1 MKKIILI
8 NISVLL
14 VLVISI
20 FFLLKFIN
28 LFISG
33 PPRYYELVYNLENGS
48 LRKKKEKLIYYKS
61 LNSKIKHENEIKF
74 YSDEYKNLKYSGPIK
89 NEDCG
94 SFESGK
100 YELIYALDNYGFR
113 ENQDELHQETDYVLL
128 GDSFII
134 SVCESKPYD
143 FKSQLKML
151 SKDKKFLN
159 LGVGAD
165 NYVSQLATL
174 TEVTQNT
181 NFNSLIWFFYE
192 GNDYNDEL
200 NKYEYYKKTIR
211 PNHNERKKS
220 INQSISNDEL
230 YKVKKKFYI
239 SNFYK
244 FRVWLAEEINGLSS
258 LLKIFKKYEALLNNH
273 EYEQVIKIASNYLD
287 QKKIRERYIYYIPS
301 WQRLSNFK
309 SNRIGFYSTNPQ
321 IKQLDIL
328 KKNVKE
334 ISEKNGFTFIDGENR
349 FLNLNNPLSVFH
361 YKLNTHFNRYGYKL
375 FAEDVYNQ
383 IINKSNNINK

>member
-14 VLVISI
+14 ALIVSI
-20 FFLLKFIN
+20 IFLLKFIN

-33 PPRYYELVYNLENGS
+33 PPRYYELVYNLEKGS
-48 LRKKKEKLIYYKS
+48 LREKREKLVYYKA
-61 LNSKIKHENEIKF
+61 LNSNLKRYNEFKF

-113 ENQDELHQETDYVLL
+113 ENQDELHENTDYVLL
-128 GDSFII
+128 GDSFIM
-134 SVCESKPYD
+134 SVCENKPYD
-143 FKSQLKML
+143 FKSQLQIL
-151 SKDKKFLN
+151 SRDKTFLN

-165 NYVSQLATL
+165 NYVRQLATL
-174 TEVTQNT
+174 TDVTQKT

-192 GNDYNDEL
+192 GNDYNDEF
-200 NKYEYYKKTIR
+200 NKYEFYKKKIR

-220 INQSISNDEL
+220 IDKNDKNDDY
-230 YKVKKKFYI
+230 YKVNKKFVI

-244 FRVWLAEEINGLSS
+244 LKVWLAEEVNGLSS
-258 LLKIFKKYEALLNNH
+258 LLKILKKYETLLNNT
-273 EYEQVIKIASNYLD
+273 EYEQVLKIAKNYLD
-287 QKKIRERYIYYIPS
+287 EKKIKERYIYYIPS

-309 SNRIGFYSTNPQ
+309 SNKIGFYSKNPQ
-321 IKQLDIL
+321 IEQLDIL
-328 KKNVKE
+328 KKNVKK
-334 ISEKNGFTFIDGENR
+334 ISEENGFIFVDGENK
-349 FLNLNNPLSVFH
+349 FMDLNDPLKVFH
-361 YKLNTHFNRYGYKL
+361 YRLNTHFNKDGYKI
-375 FAEDVYNQ
+375 FAEDVFEK
-383 IINKSNNINK
+383 IINK

>member
-14 VLVISI
+14 ALIVSI
-20 FFLLKFIN
+20 IFLLKFIN

-33 PPRYYELVYNLENGS
+33 PPRYYELVYNLEKGS
-48 LRKKKEKLIYYKS
+48 LREKREKLVYYKA
-61 LNSKIKHENEIKF
+61 LNSNLKRYNEFKF

-113 ENQDELHQETDYVLL
+113 ENQDELHENTDYVLL
-128 GDSFII
+128 GDSFIM
-134 SVCESKPYD
+134 SVCENKPYD
-143 FKSQLKML
+143 FKSQLQIL
-151 SKDKKFLN
+151 SRDKTFLN

-165 NYVSQLATL
+165 NYVRQLATL
-174 TEVTQNT
+174 TDVTQKT

-192 GNDYNDEL
+192 GNDYNDEF
-200 NKYEYYKKTIR
+200 NKYEFYKKKIR

-220 INQSISNDEL
+220 IDKNDKNDDY
-230 YKVKKKFYI
+230 YKVNKKFVI

-244 FRVWLAEEINGLSS
+244 LKVWLAEEVNGLSS
-258 LLKIFKKYEALLNNH
+258 LLKILKKYETLLNNT
-273 EYEQVIKIASNYLD
+273 EYEQVLKIAKNYLD
-287 QKKIRERYIYYIPS
+287 EKKIKERYIYYIPS

-309 SNRIGFYSTNPQ
+309 SNKIGFYSKNPQ
-321 IKQLDIL
+321 IEQLDIL
-328 KKNVKE
+328 KKNVKK
-334 ISEKNGFTFIDGENR
+334 ISEENGFIFVDGENK
-349 FLNLNNPLSVFH
+349 FMDLNDPLNVFH
-361 YKLNTHFNRYGYKL
+361 YRLNTHFNKDGYKI
-375 FAEDVYNQ
+375 FAEDVFEK
-383 IINKSNNINK
+383 IINK

>member
-14 VLVISI
+14 TLIVSI
-20 FFLLKFIN
+20 IFLLKFIN

-33 PPRYYELVYNLENGS
+33 PPRYYELVYNLEKGS
-48 LRKKKEKLIYYKS
+48 LREKKEKLVYYKA
-61 LNSKIKHENEIKF
+61 LNSNLKKYHEFKF

-113 ENQDELHQETDYVLL
+113 ENQDELHENTDYVLL
-128 GDSFII
+128 GDSFIM
-134 SVCESKPYD
+134 SVCENKPYD
-143 FKSQLKML
+143 FKSQLQTL
-151 SKDKKFLN
+151 SRDKTFLN

-165 NYVSQLATL
+165 NYVRQLATL
-174 TEVTQNT
+174 TEVTQKT

-192 GNDYNDEL
+192 GNDYNDEF
-200 NKYEYYKKTIR
+200 NKYESYKKKIR

-220 INQSISNDEL
+220 IDKNDRNDDY
-230 YKVKKKFYI
+230 YKVNKKFVI

-244 FRVWLAEEINGLSS
+244 FKVWLAEEVNGLSS
-258 LLKIFKKYEALLNNH
+258 LLKILKKYETLLNNT
-273 EYEQVIKIASNYLD
+273 EYEQVLKIANNYLD
-287 QKKIRERYIYYIPS
+287 EKKIRERYIYYIPS

-309 SNRIGFYSTNPQ
+309 SNKIGFYSKNPQ

-328 KKNVKE
+328 KKNVKK
-334 ISEKNGFTFIDGENR
+334 ISEENGFIFVDGENK
-349 FLNLNNPLSVFH
+349 FMDLNDPLNVFH
-361 YKLNTHFNRYGYKL
+361 YRLNTHFNKDGYKI
-375 FAEDVYNQ
+375 FAEDVFEK
-383 IINKSNNINK
+383 IINK

>member
-14 VLVISI
+14 ALIVSI
-20 FFLLKFIN
+20 IFLLKFIN

-33 PPRYYELVYNLENGS
+33 PPRYYELVYNLEKGS
-48 LRKKKEKLIYYKS
+48 LREKKEKLVYYKA
-61 LNSKIKHENEIKF
+61 LNSNLKRYNEFKF

-113 ENQDELHQETDYVLL
+113 ENQDELHENTDYVLL
-128 GDSFII
+128 GDSFIM
-134 SVCESKPYD
+134 SVCENKPYD
-143 FKSQLKML
+143 FKSQLQIL
-151 SKDKKFLN
+151 SRDKTFLN

-165 NYVSQLATL
+165 NYVRQLATL
-174 TEVTQNT
+174 TDVTQKT

-192 GNDYNDEL
+192 GNDYNDEF
-200 NKYEYYKKTIR
+200 NKYEFYKKKIR

-220 INQSISNDEL
+220 IDKNDKNDDY
-230 YKVKKKFYI
+230 YKVNKKFVI

-244 FRVWLAEEINGLSS
+244 LKVWLAEEVNGLSS
-258 LLKIFKKYEALLNNH
+258 LLKILKKYETLLNNT
-273 EYEQVIKIASNYLD
+273 EYEQVLKIAKNYLD
-287 QKKIRERYIYYIPS
+287 EKKIKERYIYYIPS

-309 SNRIGFYSTNPQ
+309 SNKIGFYSKNPQ
-321 IKQLDIL
+321 IEQLDIL
-328 KKNVKE
+328 KKNVKK
-334 ISEKNGFTFIDGENR
+334 ISEENGFIFVDGENK
-349 FLNLNNPLSVFH
+349 FMDLNDPLNVFH
-361 YKLNTHFNRYGYKL
+361 YRLNTHFNKDGYKI
-375 FAEDVYNQ
+375 FAEDVFEK
-383 IINKSNNINK
+383 IINK

>member
-14 VLVISI
+14 TLIVSI
-20 FFLLKFIN
+20 IFLLKFIN

-33 PPRYYELVYNLENGS
+33 PPRYYELVYNLEKGS
-48 LRKKKEKLIYYKS
+48 LREKKEKLVYYKA
-61 LNSKIKHENEIKF
+61 LNSNLKKYHEFKF

-113 ENQDELHQETDYVLL
+113 ENQDELYENTDYVLL
-128 GDSFII
+128 GDSFIM
-134 SVCESKPYD
+134 SVCENKPYD
-143 FKSQLKML
+143 FKSQLQTL
-151 SKDKKFLN
+151 SRDKTFLN

-165 NYVSQLATL
+165 NYVRQLATL
-174 TEVTQNT
+174 TEVTQKT

-192 GNDYNDEL
+192 GNDYNDEF
-200 NKYEYYKKTIR
+200 NKYEFYKKKIR
-211 PNHNERKKS
+211 PNHNERKKN
-220 INQSISNDEL
+220 IDKNDRNDDY
-230 YKVKKKFYI
+230 YKVNKKFVI

-244 FRVWLAEEINGLSS
+244 FKVWLAEEVNGLSS
-258 LLKIFKKYEALLNNH
+258 LLKILKKYETLLNNT
-273 EYEQVIKIASNYLD
+273 EYEQVLKIANNYLD
-287 QKKIRERYIYYIPS
+287 EKKIRERYIYYIPS

-309 SNRIGFYSTNPQ
+309 SNKIGFYSKNPQ

-328 KKNVKE
+328 KKNVKK
-334 ISEKNGFTFIDGENR
+334 ISEENGFIFVDGENK
-349 FLNLNNPLSVFH
+349 FMDLNDPLNVFH
-361 YKLNTHFNRYGYKL
+361 YRLNTHFNKDGYKI
-375 FAEDVYNQ
+375 FAEDVFEK
-383 IINKSNNINK
+383 IINK